1 MKSSGR
7 QKLQNSPLAG
17 RPAKAKNTD
26 VTARSDNSGRAGKKA
41 QEADN
46 APRRASS
53 LRKLEPKM
61 QLPAPAQLG
70 RLSTEDVELLNKLVE
85 EPMECIYHE
94 TFPRVNSEAKLTGVL
109 DTIDE
114 NPAIELGG
122 DPDTPAASSIK
133 NLTAQE
139 ERDLFMCFNY
149 CRYRVMRVARRV
161 GTQRL
166 TLAQAREMI
175 RWTREADKARTF
187 ILQANL
193 SLVPAMAKRS
203 KMNLQELGDLICEG
217 NLALLRSVDKFDCSR
232 GFKFSTYACRAILSS
247 FSSSSAKSARYR
259 VHFPTEFD
267 PALEKSDELE
277 RRREI
282 EENET
287 VDELRGVLN
296 ENRAGLSDVEKQVLT
311 ARFDLD
317 RPLNLDGP
325 PRSKTLKQVAELIG
339 VTKERVR
346 QIQNKA
352 LDKLRLALDDEEQFV
367 AA

>member
-1 MKSSGR
+1 MR
-7 QKLQNSPLAG
+7 
-17 RPAKAKNTD
+17 TD
-26 VTARSDNSGRAGKKA
+26 VTSAGGDSPQKPA
-41 QEADN
+41 
-46 APRRASS
+46 APRAAS
-53 LRKLEPKM
+53 LRKHEPRV
-61 QLPAPAQLG
+61 QLPAPAQLR
-70 RLSTEDVELLNKLVE
+70 RLSADQVEVLTKILA
-85 EPMECIYHE
+85 EPMECVYNEI
-94 TFPRVNSEAKLTGVL
+94 FPRVNSEQKLTAVL

-114 NPAIELGG
+114 NPAISLGG
-122 DPDTPAASSIK
+122 DPDAPAASSTT
-133 NLTAQE
+133 NLTAAE
-139 ERDLFMCFNY
+139 ERELFMCFNY
-149 CRYRVMRVARRV
+149 CRYRVMRTVKQASKK
-161 GTQRL
+161 RL
-166 TLAQAREMI
+166 TLSQAREI
-175 RWTREADKARTF
+175 IEWTQKADKTRTHL
-187 ILQANL
+187 LQANL

-203 KMNLQELGDLICEG
+203 KNNILDLGDLICEG

-232 GFKFSTYACRAILSS
+232 GFKFSTYACRAIISS

-277 RRREI
+277 RRRET
-282 EENET
+282 EEAET

-296 ENRAGLSDVEKQVLT
+296 ENLAGLSDVEKQVLS

-317 RPLNLDGP
+317 RPMGMDGP

-352 LDKLRLALDDEEQFV
+352 LDKLRIALDDDDSIV